1 MRRSALLFLFGLLA
15 GCATLGLRSPV
26 PEAERADMRNIGVTA
41 LLGQRHHAILVG
53 VTSIG
58 NRYYA
63 VDASAWDLDGL
74 ATSAAVTSLSA
85 ASAWQVAPL
94 ERHGRAA
101 EAFYRDGDYRNPDRE
116 ALLAL
121 AAAQAFDTLVLVL
134 PTADDTYPD
143 RAGGYGYQ
151 AAFGIG
157 GVSGCPYVQF
167 VVEVV
172 RVADGRRLGWDRVR
186 DCDDA
191 ADPGWRP
198 VEEEYTGPEWAMV
211 RASLERQVSRGVTG
225 ALHWLEM
232 TAASSAG
239 RETDDTPPPGL
250 FRRN

>member
-1 MRRSALLFLFGLLA
+1 MRQFAVLSLLVLLA

-26 PEAERADMRNIGVTA
+26 PEAERAGMQNIGVSA
-41 LLGQRHHAILVG
+41 LLGERHHAILVG

-63 VDASAWDLDGL
+63 VDAAAWDIDGL
-74 ATSAAVTSLSA
+74 ATSAAVASLSA
-85 ASAWQVAPL
+85 AGAWRVAPL
-94 ERHGRAA
+94 ERQGRAA
-101 EAFYRDGDYRNPDRE
+101 ETFYRDGDYRTPDRD

-121 AAAQAFDTLVLVL
+121 AAAQGLDTLVLVL

-198 VEEEYTGPEWAMV
+198 AADEYTAAEWAML
-211 RASLERQVSRGVTG
+211 RESLEDQVRRGVTS
-225 ALHWLEM
+225 ALRWLEM
-232 TAASSAG
+232 TGPASAT
-239 RETDDTPPPGL
+239 REGQDSPPPGL
-250 FRRN
+250 FRRD